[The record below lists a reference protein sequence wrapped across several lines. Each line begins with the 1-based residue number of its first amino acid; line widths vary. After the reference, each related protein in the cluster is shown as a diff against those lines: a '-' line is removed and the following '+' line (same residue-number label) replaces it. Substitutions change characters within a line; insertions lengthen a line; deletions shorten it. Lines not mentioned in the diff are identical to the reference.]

1 MNSHYMTRLSRQL
14 VIILALLLGWQMEA
28 KADGQRQEDKLVA
41 IEPVHERQQGAIL
54 SDGQYLYRLCNSRP
68 QRLTHSFSPPPRQA
82 RVATRAPMCLPP
94 ITHLSLTFGNTGPR
108 PAVSSLMPPRETI
121 SSLWGISSV
130 SPNCI
135 SRDFRLPWQNKRK
148 PRHALSRGL
157 APRHSPI

>member
-68 QRLTHSFSPPPRQA
+68 QRLTHSFSPPPTTGKGCDPGA
-82 RVATRAPMCLPP
+82 NVPAPHYSLILYSDCLGKTRESLG
-94 ITHLSLTFGNTGPR
+94 THYLVGLTHVIHLFN
-108 PAVSSLMPPRETI
+108 
-121 SSLWGISSV
+121 
-130 SPNCI
+130 N
-135 SRDFRLPWQNKRK
+135 Q
-148 PRHALSRGL
+148 
-157 APRHSPI
+157 

>member
-68 QRLTHSFSPPPRQA
+68 QRLTHSFSPPPTTGKGCDPGA
-82 RVATRAPMCLPP
+82 NVPAP
-94 ITHLSLTFGNTGPR
+94 ITHLSFTFGSTGPR
-108 PAVSSLMPPRETI
+108 PAVSSLTPPRETT

-135 SRDFRLPWQNKRK
+135 F
-148 PRHALSRGL
+148 PRFQTALAKQEKASARIISW
-157 APRHSPI
+157 A

>member
-1 MNSHYMTRLSRQL
+1 MDSHYMTRLSRQL

-28 KADGQRQEDKLVA
+28 KADGQRHEDKLVA

-68 QRLTHSFSPPPRQA
+68 
-82 RVATRAPMCLPP
+82 TRAPMCLPP
-94 ITHLSLTFGNTGPR
+94 ITHLSFTFGSTGPR
-108 PAVSSLMPPRETI
+108 PAVSSLTPPRETT

-148 PRHALSRGL
+148 PRHALSRGPD
-157 APRHSPI
+157 PRHSPI